1 MSIITESRIKNN
13 FVMCILYILNLLII
27 FFASSSLSSLANFE
41 KTISSNIEENARKSM
56 EENIVAIKDSITFYV
71 TENELN
77 TIQNDDEV
85 TDYLY
90 NWYHQ
95 ATSHSLFKADLETI
109 LYSVGSTQLLWHV
122 NSNSFDIE
130 NLVFY
135 SNSDEEGIS
144 FDKLVHVFRDSSILD
159 KYYFRDENGKK
170 YWIEWGYSP
179 NPIRGYDNKEYVIN
193 GKLNEGVQGI
203 FILNI
208 KSQDEVFSTY
218 TKSSDILN
226 LVEVFVPILIILSF
240 ITSIIMMFYIA
251 ISQRKMEWE
260 ISNLSLYKK

>member
-1 MSIITESRIKNN
+1 MSIITESKIKNN
-13 FVMCILYILNLLII
+13 FVMCLLYILNLLII

-41 KTISSNIEENARKSM
+41 KIISSNIEENERKSM

-71 TENELN
+71 TENDLPE
-77 TIQNDDEV
+77 TEDGEV
-85 TDYLY
+85 TNYLY

-95 ATSHSLFKADLETI
+95 ATSHSLFKTDSETI

-122 NSNSFDIE
+122 NNNSFDIE
-130 NLVFY
+130 NLIFY
-135 SNSDEEGIS
+135 SNNTNEGIS
-144 FDKLVHVFRDSSILD
+144 FDKLVHIFRDSSVLD
-159 KYYFRDENGKK
+159 KYYFKDENGKK

-193 GKLNEGVQGI
+193 GELNECVQGI

-226 LVEVFVPILIILSF
+226 LVEIFVPILIILSF

-251 ISQRKMEWE
+251 ISQRRIEWE

>member
-1 MSIITESRIKNN
+1 MSIITESKIKNN
-13 FVMCILYILNLLII
+13 FAMCILYILNLLII

-41 KTISSNIEENARKSM
+41 KIISSNIEENGRKSM

-71 TENELN
+71 SENDLPVTE
-77 TIQNDDEV
+77 DREV
-85 TDYLY
+85 TNYLY

-95 ATSHSLFKADLETI
+95 AISHSLFKTDSETI

-122 NSNSFDIE
+122 NNNSFDIE
-130 NLVFY
+130 NLIFY
-135 SNSDEEGIS
+135 SNNTNEGIS
-144 FDKLVHVFRDSSILD
+144 FDKLVHIFRDSSVLD
-159 KYYFRDENGKK
+159 KYYFKDENGKK

-193 GKLNEGVQGI
+193 GELNEGVQGI

-251 ISQRKMEWE
+251 ISQRRIEWE
-260 ISNLSLYKK
+260 ISNLSLYNK

>member
-1 MSIITESRIKNN
+1 MSIITESKIKNN
-13 FVMCILYILNLLII
+13 FVMCLLYILNLLII

-41 KTISSNIEENARKSM
+41 KIISSNIEENERKSM

-71 TENELN
+71 SENDLPVTE
-77 TIQNDDEV
+77 DREV
-85 TDYLY
+85 TNYLY

-95 ATSHSLFKADLETI
+95 AISHSLFKTDSETI

-122 NSNSFDIE
+122 NNNSFDIE
-130 NLVFY
+130 NLIFY
-135 SNSDEEGIS
+135 SNNTNEGIS
-144 FDKLVHVFRDSSILD
+144 FDKLVHIFRDSSVLD
-159 KYYFRDENGKK
+159 KYYFKDENGKK

-193 GKLNEGVQGI
+193 GELNECVQGI

-226 LVEVFVPILIILSF
+226 LVEIFVPILIILSF

-251 ISQRKMEWE
+251 ISQRRIEWE